1 MIEHLKLQHYQKMLW
16 KNGLG
21 FTYEIA
27 RSPQDDVD
35 DFDWRIS
42 MADVDTDSEF
52 SFFKDKQRIISVLSG
67 TGMHLS
73 LKQNMLAEPNEV
85 HVLSRTLFAFDGE
98 QSVYCRLLN
107 GPIRDLNLIY
117 RKDRVRPRVQWLKGE
132 AVQTILSS
140 APMLF
145 IFNMAEAAVIEIA
158 QKKYHLAALDC
169 LKISNADQMLTI
181 QLPDHSEKDCC
192 FIELYSIFDE
202 LL

>member
-1 MIEHLKLQHYQKMLW
+1 MIEHLTLQHYQKMLW

-27 RSPQDDVD
+27 RSLQGEAE

-67 TGMHLS
+67 AGMHLS
-73 LKQNMLAEPNEV
+73 LKQKMLAEPNEV
-85 HVLSRTLFAFDGE
+85 HVLTRTLFAFDGE
-98 QSVYCRLLN
+98 QPVYCRLLN

-117 RKDRVRPRVQWLKGE
+117 RKNRVRPRVQWLEGE
-132 AVQTILSS
+132 AVQIILSS

-145 IFNMAEAAVIEIA
+145 IFNMADAAVIEIA

-181 QLPDHSEKDCC
+181 QLPDHLEKDCC
-192 FIELYSIFDE
+192 FIELY
-202 LL
+202 